1 MKTPNPSGTQIRCG
15 PTLAMREFLLLEGRN
30 FGALIVRL

>member
-15 PTLAMREFLLLEGRN
+15 PTLAKRELLLLEGRN
-30 FGALIVRL
+30 FGTLIVRM